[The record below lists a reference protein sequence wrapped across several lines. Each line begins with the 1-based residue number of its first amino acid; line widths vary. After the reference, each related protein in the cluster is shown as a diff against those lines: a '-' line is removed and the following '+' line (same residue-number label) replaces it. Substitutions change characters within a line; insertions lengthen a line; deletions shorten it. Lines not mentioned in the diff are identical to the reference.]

1 MSTKAQ
7 FSKEI
12 HHRAV
17 KKFTRRKVIVTGIDN
32 VWAMDLADMKAYVKY
47 NDQYRYILC
56 VIDVFSKFAWCI
68 PLKTKTATSILN
80 AVKSIIESSGRTPEK
95 FWVDRGSEFYNKDFE
110 RWIKEKGIIMYSTY
124 GESESVVVERFIKT
138 LKDMLTKEFTIQNSR
153 DWVKLMPDI
162 LEIYNNKVHKTIGMS
177 PIDASNP
184 EYEVIAYLNMYP
196 KKDRQK
202 AKKSKFKVGDQV
214 RISRVK
220 GTFEKGMDHNFT
232 FEVFTI
238 DKVLDTEPITYKLK
252 EYDGDILEGSFY
264 TQELLKTDVP
274 DYYEVDKI
282 LQTRKVGKKKQSLVK
297 FVGWPK
303 KYDLW
308 IDDDQLQDIPTK

>member
-124 GESESVVVERFIKT
+124 GESKSVVVERFIKT

-202 AKKSKFKVGDQV
+202 AKKPKFKVGDQV